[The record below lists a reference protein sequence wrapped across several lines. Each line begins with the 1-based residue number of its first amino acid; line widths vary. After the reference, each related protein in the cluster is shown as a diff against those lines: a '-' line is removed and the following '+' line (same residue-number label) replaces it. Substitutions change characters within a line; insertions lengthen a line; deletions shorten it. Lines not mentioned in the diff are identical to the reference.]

1 MFNRHVISQLSGY
14 LDNQLSDREKIK
26 IEEHLKDCIACAQE
40 LDKLRLISKELKT
53 WQAPDLERGFE
64 GSVTNSIVNWE
75 LKRGRVT
82 MKRKHLAILIP
93 SGALVG
99 ILALAFVLNFMIPHT
114 QRGIN
119 ERLKSPKD
127 DIRAI
132 FSGEEPGYSGM
143 RKSEMSASLS
153 GREKMYK
160 YATRGELTAGAGDR
174 DYNYK
179 RQGRIDDGGNVLPD
193 VPGEEGSIIIVQPVL
208 PATSESDLVIRTGNI
223 SLEVD
228 NGKQAYQNITKL
240 CQELGGYISQSN
252 FYKNN
257 EGREAGTVT
266 MRIPKDKF
274 TTALEKLANLGK
286 VTNSTSDSKDV
297 SQEYANLKSRLE
309 TAKIVYEKMLEALRN
324 RKATIPEAMRI
335 ESELSP
341 VLRNIEDLKNKIE
354 TLNNA
359 VSFTTITVNFYE
371 PVISAKALK
380 ESKRIIK
387 EKALATAINT
397 VKFLAAAIPVAVI
410 IGFWVLVVAGL
421 ILAIKYFIAK
431 LTKRD

>member
-1 MFNRHVISQLSGY
+1 MKMEVIMFNRHVISLLSAY
-14 LDNQLSDREKIK
+14 LDNQLSERKRLK
-26 IEEHLKDCIACAQE
+26 IEKHLQDCIICAGE
-40 LDKLRLISKELKT
+40 LAKLRLVSQKLKT
-53 WQAPDLERGFE
+53 WHAPDLERGFDS
-64 GSVTNSIVNWE
+64 SVTNSIVNWE

-99 ILALAFVLNFMIPHT
+99 ILALTFVLNFMIPHT
-114 QRGIN
+114 QRTIRGQ
-119 ERLKSPKD
+119 LK
-127 DIRAI
+127 
-132 FSGEEPGYSGM
+132 
-143 RKSEMSASLS
+143 
-153 GREKMYK
+153 
-160 YATRGELTAGAGDR
+160 GAGDEIAQFTHVDKSGMTSTVSGPRKEYKNAFGYEREMR
-174 DYNYK
+174 DAGGIDLSLSY
-179 RQGRIDDGGNVLPD
+179 REPSDSRIDDLVKKPI
-193 VPGEEGSIIIVQPVL
+193 EESSVIVIQPIF

-223 SLEVD
+223 SLEVES
-228 NGKQAYQNITKL
+228 GKQTYQNITKL
-240 CQELGGYISQSN
+240 CQELGGYIAQSN

-257 EGREAGTVT
+257 EGRESGTVT

-274 TTALEKLANLGK
+274 ITALDKLSGLGK

-297 SQEYANLKSRLE
+297 SQEYTNLKSRLE

-341 VLRNIEDLKNKIE
+341 VLRNIEDLKNRIE
-354 TLNNA
+354 ALNNA

-371 PVISAKALK
+371 PAISAKALN

-387 EKALATAINT
+387 EKALASAINT

-410 IGFWVLVVAGL
+410 IGFWVLVIVGL
-421 ILAIKYFIAK
+421 TAAIKYFIAK